1 MESRTYFRHCT
12 QFVTGSYFK
21 IASWMWFMLSMKFI
35 LPTIWLIAQ
44 KILRKFFNLHFNV
57 LLLSVESHLPLEN
70 MWL

>member
-1 MESRTYFRHCT
+1 
-12 QFVTGSYFK
+12 
-21 IASWMWFMLSMKFI
+21 MWFMLSMKFI